1 MGKKGKKKAPPEDPN
16 AGIDAGLQ
24 GQPIAALKD
33 RIENFQDR
41 LINISKD
48 RNFMQLEKDMVSRF
62 YDITK
67 QQVKQIES
75 ELLDMDR
82 QMETLERDHR
92 VHIKV
97 HEQRVQNLE
106 YEHKEQRRQV
116 ARSGDDSIQRERED
130 HSDRVLNMN
139 REKIDTKTALREDQL
154 QGEETVNVMK
164 HGFKRNLARLRT
176 TFEQNHHLLQ
186 EQYDHQVAELR
197 EDLEL
202 RRRVEVHEV
211 EERKNQH
218 INELLF
224 NHQEAFDEI
233 KAYYNDITRDNLQLI
248 KNLRDEIHDMR
259 ERAQQN
265 QKKMTVLTQEN
276 KDLSKELAG
285 KLKDQQEL
293 EERLKCY
300 AKDKMALKNLRA
312 HSKKLEERTTEAKQ
326 EYRTTEEK
334 YRKLEKERDDLQKRF
349 RSAVRDIARKTELGR
364 NAVLEKKLE
373 HLTVMYDEKQGQ
385 LSDVLKAAKLD
396 PSVVAN
402 VTKKLEQVLGAKNR
416 QIKDLQYQVHQATKA
431 YNDTIRVYEHRLPDL
446 GVQPEEIG
454 FEEIQSSTSKMPAR
468 LVTRMN

>member
-164 HGFKRNLARLRT
+164 HGFKRNIGRLRT
-176 TFEQNHHLLQ
+176 QFENNHHELQ
-186 EQYDHQVAELR
+186 EQYDHQVTDLR